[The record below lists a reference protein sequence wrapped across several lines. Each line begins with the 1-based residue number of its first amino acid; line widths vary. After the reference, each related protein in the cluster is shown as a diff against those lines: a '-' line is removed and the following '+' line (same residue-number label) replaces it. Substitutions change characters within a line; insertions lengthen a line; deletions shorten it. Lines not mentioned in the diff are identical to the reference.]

1 MNIDDKDMCDVINAY
16 RAYGLPGIVIIWNGV
31 EVDRFTGDTR
41 CTREEKDKRFEQA
54 VRRCGLS

>member
-1 MNIDDKDMCDVINAY
+1 VNIDDKDMCGVVNAY

-41 CTREEKDKRFEQA
+41 CTREEKDKIFKQA
-54 VRRCGLS
+54 VRRCGL